1 MDPYM
6 GDDHE
11 DSASEIDAEHEGF
24 DEEGD
29 GEVHKRTDE
38 SEDAPPYQGDMYE

>member
-11 DSASEIDAEHEGF
+11 DSASEIDTEHEGL
-24 DEEGD
+24 DEDDEGD
-29 GEVHKRTDE
+29 ARKRTDE
-38 SEDAPPYQGDMYE
+38 SEDAPPYLGDMYE